1 MFSKKGRRSA
11 TLLVAVC
18 IQRMESNKEKLMN
31 CRKRALWVG
40 VFFFVLFLPAV
51 LLADTNCEEGN
62 GTLNPAQPQGMTTQ
76 EIIQKLAAKEDV
88 FKQARNNYTYTQD
101 ITVQTL
107 EGNTVDGEFRQVWD
121 ITYDDKGGRIEN
133 VTFAPMDSLTRV
145 QMTKEDFDDIRN
157 RLPFVLTTADLPQ
170 YDVLYVGQQHVDEI
184 DTYVFD
190 MAPKKIEK
198 GQRYFQGRIWIDNH
212 DLQIVK
218 TCGRNVP
225 DLHAKKKNGDENLT
239 PKFVTY
245 REQIDGQYWFPTY
258 TRADDDLHFKSG
270 DVHIREIIKYTNY
283 KRFGASTRIT
293 FKGEVPN
300 PTPSPTPT
308 PKPK

>member
-1 MFSKKGRRSA
+1 MNLRKPAIWVSFLSLVICLSA
-11 TLLVAVC
+11 A
-18 IQRMESNKEKLMN
+18 S
-31 CRKRALWVG
+31 W
-40 VFFFVLFLPAV
+40 
-51 LLADTNCEEGN
+51 ADTNCEEGN
-62 GTLNPAQPQGMTTQ
+62 SALNPAQPKGSTVQ
-76 EIIQKLAAKEDV
+76 EIIQKFAAKEAI

-107 EGNTVDGEFRQVWD
+107 EGNTVDGEWRQVWD

-133 VTFAPMDSLTRV
+133 VKFAPMDTLRRV
-145 QMTKEDFDDIRN
+145 QMTKEDYDDIRN
-157 RLPFVLTTADLPQ
+157 RLPFVLTTEDLPL
-170 YDVLYVGQQHVDEI
+170 YDVLYVGQQRVDEV

-190 MAPKKIEK
+190 MAPKRIEK
-198 GQRYFQGRIWIDNH
+198 GQRYFQGRIWVDNH

-225 DLHAKKKNGDENLT
+225 DLHAKKKNEQENLT

-258 TRADDDLHFKSG
+258 TRADDELHFKNG

-283 KRFGASTRIT
+283 KRFGAKTRIIY
-293 FKGEVPN
+293 KGEVIPGA
-300 PTPSPTPT
+300 TPSPTP
-308 PKPK
+308 K

>member
-1 MFSKKGRRSA
+1 MNLRKPVIRAS
-11 TLLVAVC
+11 LLFFVISLA
-18 IQRMESNKEKLMN
+18 S
-31 CRKRALWVG
+31 ALW
-40 VFFFVLFLPAV
+40 
-51 LLADTNCEEGN
+51 ADTNCEEGN
-62 GTLNPAQPQGMTTQ
+62 RAVNPAQPNGITVQ
-76 EIIQKLAAKEDV
+76 EIIQKFAAKEAV

-145 QMTKEDFDDIRN
+145 QMTKEDYDDIRN
-157 RLPFVLTTADLPQ
+157 RLPFVLTTDDLPL

-198 GQRYFQGRIWIDNH
+198 GQRYFQGRIWVDNH
-212 DLQIVK
+212 DFQIVK

-225 DLHAKKKNGDENLT
+225 DTHAKKKNDQENLT

-245 REQIDGQYWFPTY
+245 REQIDGVYWFPTY
-258 TRADDDLHFKSG
+258 TRADDDLHFKNG
-270 DVHIREIIKYTNY
+270 DIHIREIIKYTKY
-283 KRFGASTRIT
+283 KRFGAKTRIIY
-293 FKGEVPN
+293 KGEVL
-300 PTPSPTPT
+300 PTASPTPT
-308 PKPK
+308 PK